1 LIKYFKGEK
10 ERMPVTDEKNV
21 IYIYTDGA
29 CSGNPG
35 PGGYAALIIYGD
47 LEEKISGYDPETTN
61 NRMEMMAVI
70 KALNSIKGRINED
83 TIVKI
88 ISDSDYVVKGL
99 QEWLPGWKKRGW
111 KTADRKAVKNQD
123 LWKELDSLVSEFRIE
138 LIKVKGHSGDVY
150 NERVD
155 SLARKEIENNYK
167 G

>member
-1 LIKYFKGEK
+1 
-10 ERMPVTDEKNV
+10 MPVTDEKNV

-99 QEWLPGWKKRGW
+99 QEWLPGWKKEAGRLQTG
-111 KTADRKAVKNQD
+111 KP
-123 LWKELDSLVSEFRIE
+123 
-138 LIKVKGHSGDVY
+138 
-150 NERVD
+150 
-155 SLARKEIENNYK
+155 
-167 G
+167 

>member
-1 LIKYFKGEK
+1 
-10 ERMPVTDEKNV
+10 MPVTDEKNV

-35 PGGYAALIIYGD
+35 PGGYVALIIYGD

>member
-1 LIKYFKGEK
+1 
-10 ERMPVTDEKNV
+10 MPVTDEKNV

-70 KALNSIKGRINED
+70 KALNSIKGKINED

>member
-1 LIKYFKGEK
+1 
-10 ERMPVTDEKNV
+10 MPVTDEKNV

>member
-1 LIKYFKGEK
+1 
-10 ERMPVTDEKNV
+10 
-21 IYIYTDGA
+21 
-29 CSGNPG
+29 
-35 PGGYAALIIYGD
+35 
-47 LEEKISGYDPETTN
+47 
-61 NRMEMMAVI
+61 ME
-70 KALNSIKGRINED
+70 
-83 TIVKI
+83 
-88 ISDSDYVVKGL
+88 
-99 QEWLPGWKKRGW
+99 KRGW

>member
-1 LIKYFKGEK
+1 
-10 ERMPVTDEKNV
+10 MPVTDEKNV

-88 ISDSDYVVKGL
+88 ISDSEYVVKGL